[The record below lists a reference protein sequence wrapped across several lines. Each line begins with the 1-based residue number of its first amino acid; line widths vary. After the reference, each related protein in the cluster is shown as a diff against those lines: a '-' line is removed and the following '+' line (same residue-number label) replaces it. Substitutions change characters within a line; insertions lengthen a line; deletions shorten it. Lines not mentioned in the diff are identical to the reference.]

1 MPPIWPLC
9 ETTPENRQ
17 DASNTAC
24 AATVG
29 AKIPSRSL
37 ANGRDAMVLSGFIL
51 LAALCCS
58 LVAGLLFAF
67 AVVIMPGLR
76 TLDDAAYIHAFQAVD
91 GVIQNNHPIF
101 GLVWLGSV
109 LSLVASAVLAA
120 LGPATDAAPWVMAAG
135 LLYILGV
142 QWPTLRIHIPLN
154 NALQAVDTHRLSP
167 AALLVARRDFEP
179 VWNRWNRRRT
189 VAAMGTVLLLLVALT
204 LR

>member
-1 MPPIWPLC
+1 
-9 ETTPENRQ
+9 
-17 DASNTAC
+17 
-24 AATVG
+24 
-29 AKIPSRSL
+29 
-37 ANGRDAMVLSGFIL
+37 MVLSGFIL

-167 AALLVARRDFEP
+167 AALVVARRNFEP

-189 VAAMGTVLLLLVALT
+189 VAAIGRVLLLLVALT